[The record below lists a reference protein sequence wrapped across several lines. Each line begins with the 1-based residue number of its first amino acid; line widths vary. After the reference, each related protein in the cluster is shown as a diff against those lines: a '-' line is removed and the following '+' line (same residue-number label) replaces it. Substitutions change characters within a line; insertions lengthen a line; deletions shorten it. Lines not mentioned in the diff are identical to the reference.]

1 MAAGYRI
8 GLPPVT
14 LEAADERQRAVLETA
29 KARLGFIPN
38 MYANMVNSP
47 GVLETYL
54 LGYQRFREESGFTPA
69 EQEVVFLAI
78 SRENGCTY
86 CMGAHSMLAA
96 KKSGVPAEVLAAI
109 REDREIPDPKLRAL
123 ATFTRTMV
131 RKRAL
136 VDEADVRPFLEAGY
150 SERQILEIVLAVAVK
165 TLSNWSNHLFHT
177 ELDPVFAEYAWT
189 PAGGKVEAA

>member
-14 LEAADERQRAVLETA
+14 IETADTRRREVLETA
-29 KARLGFIPN
+29 KARVGFVPN
-38 MYANMVNSP
+38 MYANMVNEP

-54 LGYQRFREESGFTPA
+54 FGYQRFREEAGFSPP

-96 KKSGVPAEVLAAI
+96 KKSGVPEEVLAAI
-109 REDREIPDPKLRAL
+109 REEREIPEPKLRAL
-123 ATFTRTMV
+123 YAFARTLV
-131 RKRAL
+131 RKRGL
-136 VDEADVRPFLEAGY
+136 VGEADVRPFLEAGY
-150 SERQILEIVLAVAVK
+150 GERQILGIVLAAAVK
-165 TLSNWSNHLFHT
+165 TLSNWTNHLFHT
-177 ELDPVFAEYAWT
+177 GLDPVFAPFAWS
-189 PAGGKVEAA
+189 PPGEKAA